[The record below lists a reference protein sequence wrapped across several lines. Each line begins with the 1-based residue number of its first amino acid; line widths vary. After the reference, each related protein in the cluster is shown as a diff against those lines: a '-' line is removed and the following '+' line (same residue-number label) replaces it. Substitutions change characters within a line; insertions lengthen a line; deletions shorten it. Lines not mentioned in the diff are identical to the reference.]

1 MLITTHYIEEAKTAA
16 NVAFMSAGTILRQ
29 SNPQMLL
36 SEYHCDTLEEVFLK
50 LCQNRIKQ
58 RNSTT
63 TGDSAVSHESNDCNT
78 IADNY
83 SSNTI
88 DYNINN
94 NNNYHSDGNRRLDW
108 KRVATML
115 WKYYILTL
123 RRPLFL
129 FLFYVLPVIVL
140 TVMKFS
146 IGQKPHGIP
155 IAVYNGDLNPKLSQ
169 LYLDSIDPRYLKIYE
184 YGDNQTAYQSVA
196 RGRNTLS
203 VVFGQNFSDTFELR
217 FTDLFEMSDE
227 ELDSSQIQLY
237 ADFSNSIIGNLVYN
251 SLFKAFENFLKALGS
266 KYGPNLYRSFA
277 PIIVEEA
284 VYGWVDLN
292 LNVYISPGLM
302 MALAHVL
309 PMIISSF
316 QIIYDR
322 KNASMERVFVAGV
335 RPIEFFLAHVIQN
348 FLLIVTQVAVS
359 MIVAFGILTNV
370 QLGSYVEVYL
380 MFFLQGIQGMC
391 IGLLVS
397 LLLYDEVSVGVSFS
411 SISNFRVDLSCW
423 FSIDLLFHNN
433 R

>member
-16 NVAFMSAGTILRQ
+16 NVAFMTAGTILEQ
-29 SNPQMLL
+29 DNPHKLL
-36 SEYHCDTLEEVFLK
+36 NEHQCQTLEEVFLK
-50 LCQNRIKQ
+50 LCQNRIINRRVKDY
-58 RNSTT
+58 STTPT
-63 TGDSAVSHESNDCNT
+63 TGDSATDHETNRNIITDNNRSKT
-78 IADNY
+78 IGFNA
-83 SSNTI
+83 
-88 DYNINN
+88 NN
-94 NNNYHSDGNRRLDW
+94 NFNDDEEENRRLRSIAN
-108 KRVATML
+108 KRLDGRRLWTLL

-155 IAVYNGDLNPKLSQ
+155 IAVYDADLNPKLSQ
-169 LYLDSIDPRYLKIYE
+169 LYLNSIDPRYLKLFE
-184 YGDNQTAYQSVA
+184 YKDNQSAYESVA
-196 RGRNTLS
+196 RGKNS
-203 VVFGQNFSDTFELR
+203 VAVVFGRNFSDAFELR
-217 FTDLFEMSDE
+217 FTDLFEMTDQ
-227 ELDSSQIQLY
+227 ELEDSQIRLY
-237 ADFSNSIIGNLVYN
+237 ADFSNSIVGNLVYN

-266 KYGPNLYRSFA
+266 KYGPNLYRTFA

-335 RPIEFFLAHVIQN
+335 RPIEFFVAHVIQN
-348 FLLIVTQVAVS
+348 FFLIVSQVAVT
-359 MIVAFGILTNV
+359 MTVAFGILTNV

-380 MFFLQGIQGMC
+380 LFFLQGIQGMA

-397 LLLYDEVSVGVSFS
+397 LLLFDEVSVGVSFS
-411 SISNFRVDLSCW
+411 PINCQ
-423 FSIDLLFHNN
+423 LL
-433 R
+433 